1 MVFKHHT
8 NNFSAKKCT
17 QKGYRAYTKMYSRVH
32 KNVLRRTQKCTRAY
46 IKMYQGMYF

>member
-8 NNFSAKKCT
+8 NNFSAKSVRK
-17 QKGYRAYTKMYSRVH
+17 KAIV
-32 KNVLRRTQKCTRAY
+32 RTQKCTRAY